1 MRVHARNAVLF
12 ALASIITM
20 IRQGTADEM
29 QSFGIFVPSHDA
41 NNTYYSSSDPLTLSL
56 CYNNKLYECEGITP
70 NVDGAWHDCAI
81 CQSNDWFV
89 DQLNYEICSQY
100 EYDLFMLNNAN
111 YSDKVIISKLRYTT
125 QDEGE
130 IIIDEFCLP
139 SDLTQRGTP
148 DGVVSTQITGVSCE
162 TFGVF
167 AAEEVYDWVKLN
179 RLNPFLVFVL
189 DAVTQRAL
197 LFEEYLDPDEQYMLF
212 QVQAF
217 TIHIANTATVDTA
230 AGQNH
235 YASVCFNGHHY
246 ECTIDSTTL
255 WGILDMN
262 MDSFTCYAPQ
272 WTVTVDSAACDLQN
286 EPYGTLFFVIS
297 NDYGNDLNGIIT
309 DEITIDFTNGTSK
322 SINRFC
328 IDASS
333 IDEDDLQGQVIEE
346 CFGFG
351 SYGYLSFDVRDAIEI
366 VPSQYVA
373 LYFDVFEDNDSTAL
387 TTYNYALDIDLLDN
401 MNKRIVSFSADAYT
415 YESAQYQCVKK
426 GGRLAT
432 TASPFQQT
440 IVGQKCNDVSTT
452 GCWFGNEYRSPPNAF
467 GFRVVSSEAVS
478 TDTVEYTL
486 CYEGISYEC
495 AEPVTNNEY
504 LCTIDSSVALSVV
517 RDDVNCVNSKYYFI
531 NIVNI
536 DMNDAIYIE
545 SVFIF
550 DEDGG
555 EHEVNDFISTQS
567 MDELNYNTNYN
578 DLGSV
583 LDEFETSWT
592 KFSGLGSAFDVL
604 YYSVGRMVVYLDYNI
619 EKGLVSEEYIDPN
632 LLTDVYYATLWNVD
646 GITTTETEATS
657 ATSDAFVC
665 AFSNVYEFGIL
676 TATIGSAFTVNEYTL
691 SLCYYGFSYVC
702 SVTPGMLGAYYVC
715 DEDNWSMASNDVD
728 CALNRD
734 KMSVTIA
741 NVDPVEDTSDYLIIA
756 EIHVSTTLSTIIKSE
771 FCVDGRDASISMGL
785 NQNSDMKPCSLSNDY
800 GLYSIPYNYVFDEIK
815 LAPTLNTQCTI
826 YFDNVDTNNALVT
839 DHYIDDNSFAN
850 HLHFVSFESTRRT
863 SLYPESLCSN
873 KGGALVTSQTT
884 DYGNYIVDDVLCDD
898 ADSEYCISCQ
908 FSKIESFSVTTAD
921 AEPPPSLPSIGLC
934 FYGIRYLCNGV
945 QLDEDTLT
953 YTCDDVSWTIEF
965 DIVSATNYCNW
976 DSKFMHLFLTP
987 SEIDVT
993 AIDVLFMDGTAF
1005 QKTSFCQIYLPDDID
1020 VVSFTD
1026 TDTYTDTDCTPPPQS
1041 SSDFIFTVDS
1051 ISTRAMSV
1059 DTDSASVVS
1068 ALDTYRIPVSFGI
1081 TAYNTGLSWIMRLCY
1096 EGYSY
1101 ECLMDTHAAF
1111 PLCTI
1116 DSWDASLD
1124 SSVNQCPESYNWIL
1138 LEQANEDEGSKTLR
1152 IGYEDT
1158 INAQINFNDGST
1170 IYSQTFCHW
1179 SDATQLQSEG
1189 GSSWAPLGPCS
1200 TWAFAEGTM
1209 QKCKFKDLRN
1219 GAVVYLDEDLDD
1231 AFFID
1236 SVKQTYYQR
1245 PYTTD
1250 TNDTI
1255 EEGDIVHVEGTGFQ
1269 DDVYYL
1275 VTFQTESATAF
1286 NFNARISS
1294 NARVIRNTRT
1304 SDGAWGTGEDSGG
1317 MQLST
1322 NAADAMAFEFKLTDT
1337 NWEVTYNGNRIPDYD
1352 YSHRVTGDITDIT
1365 TTNILD
1371 PIITVTTPGEDMA
1384 LMKAFGFY
1392 LINIE
1397 LGVDIQLFYTLCHD
1411 GLFYEC
1417 DYAEL
1422 SASNYETEYEVMCDA
1437 NHWSIDK
1444 NESTNGCG
1452 YQETSEDH
1460 LHLTIVAATTT
1471 LPFKFAMEYMVFEYT
1486 DGTEKTLYSFCLDAE
1501 DVFINNY
1508 IIVSQYGYPNCDDLY
1523 CVQGYTLSQMH
1534 TACDSLKDCIGFGYP
1549 TGVGATPGEIYSL
1562 DSLDSDGVLGSV
1574 DVGDGCFK
1582 QNGFCEYE
1590 YLDEPSDIVF
1600 RQKITSDMYEFDTY
1614 PQYTADPYELYSDYV
1629 VPYNI
1634 SNRTCTKWISSAE
1647 HNAWDVFPMGNTMLS
1662 AGTEDHYDAFLS
1674 DFTFY
1679 FDSDQ
1684 VDEVLVTRAYE
1695 KQFEEPFW
1703 FGFTIAVYDYSED
1716 EFVVRLCV
1724 YDSGAFVS
1732 YECIIMPSPA
1742 DAEYFCTRGSWTI
1755 NLNDENCEGY
1765 EEYTTIFI
1773 KSVTDSQIG
1782 TLDIL
1787 DVYVV
1792 YRNGDVVS
1800 QATFCVDDMVEGFTE
1815 YTNNDCDAWY
1825 YGARNPMYKGIRLGD
1840 NHQSV
1845 FYLDPDREH
1854 ALVALDY
1861 LSTEDLL
1868 EPDSFGIYVGGDASE
1883 QEFDFAMCWKGVEF
1897 LCPDIVPNQASTWFW
1912 CDAGWP
1918 WDIRFGTAA
1927 CLADTHHDSIRIFNS
1942 DMGQGTVDSLKIR
1955 AAKIVLMNDDEV
1967 YRWKFCVDDTSG
1979 EIEAGAA
1986 QSTSCYQWKAGFN
1999 DGGLYSWFT
2008 IDSGYQVVIYF
2019 SEHEGVDSA
2028 LAASSYLLPSELV
2041 QPIQFGFKVSG
2052 DSSGDSFVIHMCYDD
2067 ISFVCTAGVVPDAVH
2082 EWEYCT
2088 IADYVFDDDP
2098 DEDYASNC
2106 ESSDYDYVLITA
2118 DCLDDDTAMVC
2129 DSLGIEEVSVLF
2141 NDGTSMRKDTF
2152 CIQRDD
2158 EETDPADHHQG
2169 ALANG
2174 ASCLSFGL
2182 GNVYENIIIRDPQST
2197 YLYWE
2202 HMLDTQPL
2210 LVASVMQTGAALAET
2225 FMDIEVVH
2233 NANGNYAKLVPAEA
2247 LMTSWEEAN
2256 QYCQAYGYLGL
2267 ATILSSDLNDEAA
2280 ELCAST
2286 ADECWIGAY
2295 VLHGLCDADDT
2306 DVIKCWKWTASYNA
2320 AFVYSNWADTD
2331 NDDLSNFNSD
2341 DFVYGYLDDAL
2352 WHTVTDK
2359 TEEHAYGILCDITL
2373 KSTQINDQWSS
2384 VTCNNDASKA
2394 LFAGLFNIDEAVL
2407 TNLDATISAL
2417 TETQRIQEHII
2428 CTEGVYKLLNAMNPL
2443 QFVIKGINTYTAMV
2457 NLVLDGIDSIA
2468 DALDIN
2474 GIANAITVIKR
2485 TINNG
2490 IEAVVAAVMGH
2501 SYSFSNDAI
2510 VDLTDFYY
2518 DLLKYLSK
2526 ALCDELIPDIE
2537 GKLETIKNSLFDT
2550 EGTGVLDELTDAIEA
2565 SLGIDP
2571 GSTPAPGFEHVTFV
2585 GSGDRHLDFTV
2596 AINIGVIICYD
2607 QMKWYLCVKKSYNV
2621 AVDLHQ
2627 IDIKYEARSLYFEGP
2642 YGEAGDISFNLG
2654 FSLPMKA
2661 FVEFDFIPRLESI
2674 SDSPNFFELGIAVN
2688 WPASYVDEIMDKAL
2702 PIIGV
2707 DDLQFSF
2714 LPPFLNELIAGDE
2727 DSVGT
2732 WSVGLIGDFSQNLI
2746 SLHCGGF
2753 RLSLRAGKNVFAVHL
2768 SANFRA
2774 ELGSID
2780 YGMDWMDDIHL
2791 GEFRGVTN
2799 RLLDGFNLIGALL
2812 EEPLNGLKDKLESF
2826 ALEIG
2831 NKLKDGAIDAIN
2843 EVIDGLNAG
2852 MCAIIDLLNI
2862 IFAGIQD
2869 TEDMITRRR
2878 SQCRD
2883 SILRRFNLHGLCN
2896 GFFDPIRLLL
2906 PNVNLISCSPVD
2918 TIRRRRQ
2925 MSEEEGGKKIDM
2937 HAVHQIKLLT
2947 HEVHNMHRTPSQTV
2961 HIYDEEEEED
2971 DGDAVM
2977 FATVAAEDGADNDGE
2992 VVVKSKR
2999 MSTSALLVF
3008 CVGLVIGS
3016 VVGFKGVIIYSKKMQ
3031 TLSV

>member
-1 MRVHARNAVLF
+1 MLPMKIRTYNALI
-12 ALASIITM
+12 ALCYAAITM
-20 IRQGTADEM
+20 VHSHGIDSDEI
-29 QSFGIFVPSHDA
+29 QSFGILVASG
-41 NNTYYSSSDPLTLSL
+41 SDDPFTFRL
-56 CYNNKLYECEGITP
+56 CYNQKLYECDNIATTT
-70 NVDGAWHDCAI
+70 DAWSNCELCSA
-81 CQSNDWFV
+81 NDWLTDAFS
-89 DQLNYEICSQY
+89 YEICAQY
-100 EYDLFMLNNAN
+100 QYDLFFVNNTHATDPGG
-111 YSDKVIISKLRYTT
+111 STLVISQLQYTT
-125 QDEGE
+125 VQNGQTL
-130 IIIDEFCLP
+130 IDSFCIS
-139 SDLTQRGTP
+139 SDLAAVG
-148 DGVVSTQITGVSCE
+148 GSQIGGAVCE
-162 TFGVF
+162 SFGIYV
-167 AAEEVYDWVKLN
+167 ADDVYDTVQIDTQYPQL
-179 RLNPFLVFVL
+179 LFYLDAAPQMALVFE
-189 DAVTQRAL
+189 D
-197 LFEEYLDPDEQYMLF
+197 YLEDPDDEYTLLQID
-212 QVQAF
+212 AF
-217 TIHIANTATVDTA
+217 TINVVQSYTDLYALSACFSGNQYKCTMDPSSFVTPFAFNCDIDASGWGVTINA
-230 AGQNH
+230 ALCDSN
-235 YASVCFNGHHY
+235 SV
-246 ECTIDSTTL
+246 
-255 WGILDMN
+255 
-262 MDSFTCYAPQ
+262 
-272 WTVTVDSAACDLQN
+272 QN
-286 EPYGTLFFVIS
+286 ERYGTLFFIFANIV
-297 NDYGNDLNGIIT
+297 NADAEGIIIGDT
-309 DEITIDFTNGTSK
+309 ITIDFTNGTSK
-322 SINRFC
+322 TIDFFC
-328 IDASS
+328 INDDSGIDSNDYQGDAV
-333 IDEDDLQGQVIEE
+333 GE
-346 CFGFG
+346 CVSFG
-351 SYGYLSFDVRDAIEI
+351 SYGYYDYFIRDQIEI
-366 VPSQYVA
+366 VPNENVL
-373 LYFDVFEDNDSTAL
+373 LYFDIFDDNPATNAF
-387 TTYNYALDIDLLDN
+387 TTYSAPLDID
-401 MNKRIVSFSADAYT
+401 VSNTLTKHIRSFLSNPDTAQLRT

-432 TASPFQQT
+432 TTSPFQQD
-440 IVGQKCNDVSTT
+440 IVDQKCNDVSTT

-486 CYEGISYEC
+486 CYEGISYACE
-495 AEPVTNNEY
+495 EPVTNYEY

-691 SLCYYGFSYVC
+691 SLCFYGFSYVC

-908 FSKIESFSVTTAD
+908 FSKIESFSVTAD
-921 AEPPPSLPSIGLC
+921 ADPQPSLPSIGLC

-993 AIDVLFMDGTAF
+993 AIDVLFMDGTAL
-1005 QKTSFCQIYLPDDID
+1005 QKTSICQIYLPDDID

-1041 SSDFIFTVDS
+1041 SSDFILDVA
-1051 ISTRAMSV
+1051 TRAMSV
-1059 DTDSASVVS
+1059 SVDT
-1068 ALDTYRIPVSFGI
+1068 IPAANEIIIPIAFGI
-1081 TAYNTGLSWIMRLCY
+1081 QIAGGKSDDTFVFTLCY
-1096 EGYSY
+1096 DGYAYQCSGIVPNVVHTFY
-1101 ECLMDTHAAF
+1101 D
-1111 PLCTI
+1111 CTVDEWI
-1116 DSWDASLD
+1116 AYLD
-1124 SSVNQCPESYNWIL
+1124 VSHNQCVGAVYDYIL
-1138 LEQANEDEGSKTLR
+1138 IEHTDATGTSSIDKVKMGNND
-1152 IGYEDT
+1152 IA
-1158 INAQINFNDGST
+1158 IQIRFSDGST
-1170 IYSQTFCHW
+1170 ICSQYFCMLSGH
-1179 SDATQLQSEG
+1179 SNDEVDQ
-1189 GSSWAPLGPCS
+1189 CS
-1200 TWAFAEGTM
+1200 TWYMASTQYSQVRSVEG
-1209 QKCKFKDLRN
+1209 LLI
-1219 GAVVYLDEDLDD
+1219 YLDEDIDD
-1231 AFFID
+1231 MFVIETRQPNDAIYTAAD
-1236 SVKQTYYQR
+1236 STGH
-1245 PYTTD
+1245 
-1250 TNDTI
+1250 TI
-1255 EEGDIVHVEGTGFQ
+1255 AVDDIVYVEGDGFEG
-1269 DDVYYL
+1269 DVYYL
-1275 VTFQTESATAF
+1275 VSFKTESATAF

-2992 VVVKSKR
+2992 VVVKSKI